1 LLIYF
6 DEKNPRD
13 CGCCDVCLKKN
24 ETGLSN
30 YEFRRI
36 KEQVEMLLDS
46 VQPRRINDLVDSV
59 ADENAE
65 KVIRVIRFLVDMG
78 ELTLEDDRV
87 SAGKNNS

>member
-1 LLIYF
+1 
-6 DEKNPRD
+6 
-13 CGCCDVCLKKN
+13 
-24 ETGLSN
+24 
-30 YEFRRI
+30 
-36 KEQVEMLLDS
+36 